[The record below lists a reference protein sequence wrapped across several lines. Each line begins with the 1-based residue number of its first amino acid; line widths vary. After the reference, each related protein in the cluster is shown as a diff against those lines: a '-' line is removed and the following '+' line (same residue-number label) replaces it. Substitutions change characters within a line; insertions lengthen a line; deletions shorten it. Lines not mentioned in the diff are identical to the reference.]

1 MKVNNF
7 GIALFALLAGRQY
20 SSANTANGQ
29 TLGDRIQMLP
39 LELRNI
45 VANELGPRGYAQMA
59 PAILPGEPGV
69 YIRSVGKIN
78 DFLVRLIGTLGHTP
92 GSHLDG
98 NVVLNQVLSQWHEFV
113 PLESTTALLG
123 IIIDYIQNSR
133 DQSVPGVTKRSRR
146 RGQRD
151 FEQLDSFLNANVGHP
166 FFGEHWKRVNLALL
180 GPYQFHFNFPLA
192 NVADSQTLT
201 LLHRIYERIAEVS
214 VGLSNY
220 VPNLDV
226 LASGLNFTS
235 LHQRYNNLHRIHLT
249 IIKLTLLPALWHVY
263 RTQRWEALNSF
274 LDMHGPSAG
283 GYDPYAQHTQLLRS
297 SATFILTLATIHKDI
312 HLITA
317 LTRRLE
323 WYFNV
328 YKSGSLDQFK
338 RPFLDCLNAH
348 GLGVHAKYLRAQW
361 SIEYQPSGTD
371 GSQCANEY
379 WGTHWLNILPNGN
392 LVMPFYANTFQFPDY
407 SVSKIG
413 PRHETDSES
422 DNPSPNQSSG
432 PETPEGQSNPADES
446 DQLGS
451 NSSTS
456 I

>member
-1 MKVNNF
+1 MP
-7 GIALFALLAGRQY
+7 AESSLHLFRGLLREIRKMHQTASSMQATRTELYNRFDQHRQV
-20 SSANTANGQ
+20 ADPA
-29 TLGDRIQMLP
+29 TLHR
-39 LELRNI
+39 LR
-45 VANELGPRGYAQMA
+45 LDAQD
-59 PAILPGEPGV
+59 ILT
-69 YIRSVGKIN
+69 
-78 DFLVRLIGTLGHTP
+78 FLH
-92 GSHLDG
+92 G
-98 NVVLNQVLSQWHEFV
+98 N
-113 PLESTTALLG
+113 
-123 IIIDYIQNSR
+123 
-133 DQSVPGVTKRSRR
+133 RR
-146 RGQRD
+146 
-151 FEQLDSFLNANVGHP
+151 H
-166 FFGEHWKRVNLALL
+166 K
-180 GPYQFHFNFPLA
+180 FHFNFPLA